1 MKKITTLFTV
11 FALFYNCAKAQ
22 DASVKTLQATA
33 GTTVKTEG
41 GTLTKSGWKRGG
53 SFGLNLTQVS
63 NSNWVAAGGDKFSLS
78 TAAALNV
85 FASKKWG
92 RHSWDNMVDVN
103 YALVKTTTLGLR
115 KVNDRLD
122 VISKYGY
129 QPGKWKNV
137 NLSALGQLRSQIT
150 SGYDYDYFG
159 TGAKR
164 RNSGFFAPAY
174 VTIAPGIDWKPKEWL
189 SVFFSPL
196 SGRFTIV
203 TNDPYSYVSPDGIY
217 NGNPESPL
225 ATLYGV
231 DPAKKYKGEFGA
243 FMTTTL
249 KKDIMKNINYYS
261 KLDLYSNYLNNPQN
275 IDVFWTN
282 QIKMKVNKWIQVS
295 YTLDLL
301 YDDDVKTATKVPT
314 TLGLQALSTLGVG
327 FAAKF

>member
-1 MKKITTLFTV
+1 MKRIVTVLAIMTLMQTV
-11 FALFYNCAKAQ
+11 LKAQ
-22 DASVKTLQATA
+22 DATVKILQSAA
-33 GTTVKTEG
+33 GTTVKTDG
-41 GTLTKSGWKRGG
+41 GSITKSGWKRGG

-78 TAAALNV
+78 SAAALNA

-92 RHSWDNMVDVN
+92 RHSWDNVIDVN

-129 QPGKWKNV
+129 QPAKWKNV
-137 NLSALGQLRSQIT
+137 NMSVLGQLRSQIT
-150 SGYDYDYFG
+150 SGFDYDYFSTG
-159 TGAKR
+159 TKR

-174 VTIAPGIDWKPKEWL
+174 ITIAPGIDWKPKEWI
-189 SVFFSPL
+189 SVFCSPL
-196 SGRFTIV
+196 SSRFTIV
-203 TNDPYSYVSPDGIY
+203 TNGPYSYVTPDGNF
-217 NGNPESPL
+217 NGNQESPL

-231 DPAKKYKGEFGA
+231 DPLKKYKGEFGA
-243 FMTTTL
+243 FVTATM
-249 KKDIMKNINYYS
+249 KKDIMKNVNYYS

-275 IDVFWTN
+275 IDIFWTN

-301 YDDDVKTATKVPT
+301 YDDDVKTASKVPT